1 MADQTITLDVI
12 NVSKPCLASWDAMRG
27 NDQLRFC
34 DGCGKNVHNL
44 SAMTKRQ
51 AADLL
56 EACAGAGELCVRFAR
71 LPDGAVATLDY
82 RAAPTGGSRGWR
94 FWAAFGTCLAAGVAA
109 VNAVAFSANLP
120 RPSGGRQGS
129 WASWRCPRQPLR
141 LLPASARPRNPNDPL
156 KPAGSRHE
164 SAPAAGGA
172 AFINIRFSC
181 RPRLLQC
188 PGGRSHLTTQRQ
200 RGSKQPGHSAHETR
214 RRRNHETS

>member
-109 VNAVAFSANLP
+109 VNALVFRKP
-120 RPSGGRQGS
+120 PPPVGGPTRVMGVM
-129 WASWRCPRQPLR
+129 AM
-141 LLPASARPRNPNDPL
+141 
-156 KPAGSRHE
+156 
-164 SAPAAGGA
+164 SAPTPPPPAPV
-172 AFINIRFSC
+172 R
-181 RPRLLQC
+181 
-188 PGGRSHLTTQRQ
+188 TT
-200 RGSKQPGHSAHETR
+200 PEPPTIP
-214 RRRNHETS
+214 